1 MKKMKLIPL
10 ALIAGMAATAVF
22 AGCGGGGG
30 GAGTPPPDDF
40 EGTVIKYYAT
50 YVNSYASSSYNELIE
65 AYNKGQG
72 AKDNVWVQMTSNSGA
87 VSSDT
92 LKNFITKGTS
102 KYHVVS
108 VTNQQFKEIAIER
121 GAKRTGVFEPLDK
134 YLTSAVKEDL
144 AWDQISSS
152 QINVWRFNYA
162 TSPELGKDMHLAG
175 AGADLLAL
183 PFNSTPE
190 VLFYNSEIF
199 ENMGIK
205 IVSVEEEKCGTGN
218 YAKLLPHGYAEY
230 SQSYGVPVEGATL
243 SENRKGEQVYKV
255 FNNRIPMNWE
265 ELRCLSWDYQDKN
278 PGKYGYMSEWWFNYG
293 WSVGGDC
300 VGWDYQAK
308 TNVFTVG
315 DTDKNYLALNTIT
328 VNGTS
333 YAKGE
338 VLDYED
344 MKWLRNNASELAKLN
359 DDLYELPSMYDAFLE
374 FNRLGVPTD
383 KEVADGLYGYG
394 VAKSTTSNRDKEF
407 TAGNSAMLCESAEN
421 ANTYNTGA
429 IKDKF
434 DLAPLAQYRQYVGGS
449 TYVDGGK
456 EYLKVID
463 GTAYTGALKTVKNS
477 NGDDVACCGEAISAL
492 SSNSSALVIPQ
503 NIDQDKKDA
512 AFKFISWAC
521 GPEGQ
526 AILAKGNTATPNQ
539 KNLGM
544 SDEFTASTDRVVKNQ
559 WAASF
564 ALNNSYV
571 GDWSYFESRNWINE
585 WSTPLN
591 SRVRSGAMTL
601 TKFLTDYSATA
612 NRALGTMTV
621 RIKGK

>member
-1 MKKMKLIPL
+1 MKKIRLIPM
-10 ALIAGMAATAVF
+10 AIAAGIAATALL
-22 AGCGGGGG
+22 AGCGGDG
-30 GAGTPPPDDF
+30 GASAPPPEGF
-40 EGTVIKYYAT
+40 TGTVVKYYAT
-50 YVNSYASSSYNELIE
+50 YVNSYAGDAYNELIST
-65 AYNKGQG
+65 YNNGQG
-72 AKDNVWVQMTSNSGA
+72 KTDNVWVQMTSNSGA
-87 VSSDT
+87 VSSDN
-92 LKNFITKGTS
+92 LKNFLTKGTS

-108 VTNQQFKEIAIER
+108 VTNQQFKELAVER
-121 GAKRTGVFEPLDK
+121 GVKRTGVFEPLDK
-134 YLTSAVKEDL
+134 YLTVDAEDTF
-144 AWDQISSS
+144 QISSS
-152 QINVWRFNYA
+152 QVNVWRLNYA
-162 TSPELGKDMHLAG
+162 TSADLGGKHLAG

-199 ENMGIK
+199 EGMGIK
-205 IVSVEEEKCGTGN
+205 IVSVEEEKCGTGD

-230 SQSYGVPVEGATL
+230 AESYGAPVAGATL

-265 ELRCLSWDYQDKN
+265 ELRCLSWDYQAKN
-278 PGKYGYMSEWWFNYG
+278 SGKYGYMSEWWFNYG

-300 VGWDYQAK
+300 VGWDYTQK
-308 TNVFTVG
+308 KNVFTVG
-315 DTDKNYLALNTIT
+315 DTDKNYLALNDITI
-328 VNGTS
+328 NGTA
-333 YAKGE
+333 YTQGE

-344 MKWLRNNASELAKLN
+344 MKWLRANASELAKVEN
-359 DDLYELPSMYDAFLE
+359 DLYELPSMYDAFLE
-374 FNRLGVPTD
+374 FNRLGVPAD
-383 KEVADGLYGYG
+383 KQVAEGVNGYG

-421 ANTYNTGA
+421 INIYNTGA
-429 IKDKF
+429 IKGKF
-434 DLAPLAQYRQYVGGS
+434 DLAPLAQYREYENGS
-449 TYVDGGK
+449 TYTSGGK

-463 GTAYTGALKTVKNS
+463 GTEYTGALKTVKNS
-477 NGDDVACCGEAISAL
+477 DGDDVACVGEAISAL
-492 SSNSSALVIPQ
+492 SSNSSALAIPQ

-521 GPEGQ
+521 GTEGQ

-539 KNLGM
+539 TALGM
-544 SDEFTASTDRVVKNQ
+544 SDAFGNSNERVVKNQ

-564 ALNNSYV
+564 ALSNSYV

-591 SRVRSGAMTL
+591 SKVRSGEMTL
-601 TKFLTDYSATA
+601 TYFLSNYAATA